1 MNPGDKVVCVDDNW
15 STCPYHPAEV
25 FSAIPVAGRVYV
37 VSSVGESFNG
47 TPGLKL
53 VGIHSLTPHCV
64 FRISRFRLL
73 SEMKLT
79 AINKQYVEL

>member
-15 STCPYHPAEV
+15 STCPFHPAGF
-25 FSAIPVAGRVYV
+25 FSDVPVAGRVYV
-37 VSSVGESFNG
+37 VSSVGKSLNG
-47 TPGLKL
+47 EPGLKL
-53 VGIHSLTPHCV
+53 VGIRSLTPHCV
-64 FRISRFRLL
+64 FRITRFRLL